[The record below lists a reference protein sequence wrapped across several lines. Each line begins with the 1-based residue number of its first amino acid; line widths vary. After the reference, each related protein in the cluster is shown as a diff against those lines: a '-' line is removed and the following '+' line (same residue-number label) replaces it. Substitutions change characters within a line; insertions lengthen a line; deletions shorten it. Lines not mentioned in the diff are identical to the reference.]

1 MKQAHR
7 SYQNLEHSPTRENL
21 DSTISLDF
29 VDSMPDTPQ
38 AYCVRF
44 TQILSAHSSKVIRSF
59 AHFSAQPCDRAMS
72 FGLFAP
78 MARSMMARAGV
89 REGIVLHPMFC
100 DESEGVSAYRYEIG
114 TEHGVSALLGLE
126 CAGLAGFVAQLDMG
140 YIINESNLCE
150 EEVASVQEF
159 VRKGGA
165 LLLGRDVYLHPHS
178 DSIAQI
184 LGRIAREWDIELYV
198 QDLGES
204 YINPKTSAQRT
215 ESTQQST
222 PLDPT
227 LFEEL
232 PESNGAFGYVCLESE
247 TPEGMGHD
255 NTTHELLAPET
266 FKAILKVAR
275 EGAYSVRYHTGVCA
289 MAQECVLKFCPNA
302 RGTIGILPSAQV
314 VHYPFVRITA
324 LEQNPK

>member
-38 AYCVRF
+38 AHCVRF
-44 TQILSAHSSKVIRSF
+44 TQILSAYSGKIIRTF
-59 AHFSAQPCDRAMS
+59 GYFSAQPCVRAMS

-100 DESEGVSAYRYEIG
+100 DESGGVSAYRYEIG

-150 EEVASVQEF
+150 EEVESAQEF

-178 DSIAQI
+178 ELIAQI
-184 LGRIAREWDIELYV
+184 LGRIARERDIELYV
-198 QDLGES
+198 QDFRES
-204 YINPKTSAQRT
+204 PANPKAPAQRA
-215 ESTQQST
+215 ESTPQST
-222 PLDPT
+222 PLDPA

-247 TPEGMGHD
+247 MPESLGRD
-255 NTTHELLAPET
+255 NAHKLLAPES

-289 MAQECVLKFCPNA
+289 MAQERVLKFCPNA
-302 RGTIGILPSAQV
+302 RGTIGILPSAEV

-324 LEQNPK
+324 LEQNL

>member
-1 MKQAHR
+1 MNQEHNCMRFSQALNAYSGKTIR
-7 SYQNLEHSPTRENL
+7 PLK
-21 DSTISLDF
+21 DFSTNIHKGKR
-29 VDSMPDTPQ
+29 V
-38 AYCVRF
+38 
-44 TQILSAHSSKVIRSF
+44 
-59 AHFSAQPCDRAMS
+59 MS
-72 FGLFAP
+72 FGIFTPLAHE
-78 MARSMMARAGV
+78 MIARADV
-89 REGIVLHPMFC
+89 RGGIVLHPFFC
-100 DESEGVSAYRYEIG
+100 DEHTEGVSVYRYEIG
-114 TEHGVSALLGLE
+114 TEHGVSVLLGLE
-126 CAGLAGFVAQLDMG
+126 CEVLSELVAELDVG
-140 YIINESNLCE
+140 YIVNESSLCD
-150 EEVASVQEF
+150 EEVECVQEF
-159 VRKGGA
+159 VREGGV
-165 LLLGRDVYLHPHS
+165 LLLGRDLYLHPHS

-215 ESTQQST
+215 ESTPQST

-289 MAQECVLKFCPNA
+289 MAQERVLKFCPNA